1 MNDLDELFAQLEEMT
16 NGEAVPTKKVE
27 SKQTQEPVSSP
38 VEQNKAYLKFES
50 ETEEKLIAGYFFKD
64 RSTFLKLAQYLT
76 TKNWKKSSYFN
87 DNKLQF
93 LINTCFAYSE
103 KYKQMPTEDII
114 FSEIEKCNDMDD
126 YLKEKTKTLF
136 SSLRS
141 VDYSQYSEDYI
152 KDEAV
157 KFIKRE
163 RALEANYMC
172 DSEIQK
178 GNFDN
183 LDKIMRKAINVN
195 LDKDL
200 GVSIKDVKATLP
212 LIQEVH
218 DDSLG
223 CTWGSKTLD
232 DRLGRIQPGEIAA
245 IAGLPGAGKTAW
257 LGHFAIEN
265 VKKGKNVLMF
275 SFEVSTQR
283 LLTRIYKSLGNK
295 KTSDLL
301 NMTAEEADK
310 IYNDSALGDLR
321 IIQKPANTFS
331 SNDIAATIN
340 DLITYLGWKPDLI
353 IVDYLLITSTNDK
366 RKDSSDTYKYYKTVT
381 EELRNVA
388 VEFQTPLITACQLN
402 RDAMGEKG
410 GSKKVVTS
418 KDISESRGVLDT
430 VDYLFILEQT
440 EEEKYLEKGSDGKG
454 TKGAYRLRTDKNRN
468 GDNSFLV
475 PFIIDWQT
483 MKIEETTPDKIKKGG
498 K

>member
-16 NGEAVPTKKVE
+16 NGEAVPAKKVE

-310 IYNDSALGDLR
+310 IY
-321 IIQKPANTFS
+321 
-331 SNDIAATIN
+331 
-340 DLITYLGWKPDLI
+340 TYLGWKPDLI